1 VEIAR
6 RAGKRKVSEKTVTE
20 QSRYS
25 GRYALTE
32 LLICGNCGTPY
43 KRVTWSKRGKKK
55 IVWRCISR
63 LDHGTK
69 YCKESPTIEEETLH
83 AAILHAI
90 NSVMSNRD
98 KLIDILRTNLAVTLS
113 EKSNANVNPL
123 VIENRIHELEG
134 VTMEL
139 VTIAQKTGDSE
150 SYESKFTAL
159 RDEIG
164 TLRQTLEQCRAK
176 QSGPDEL
183 TQQIDDI
190 CNALRNAP
198 FEITEYNNNVV
209 RQLIDTIKVVNEDK
223 LLIIFKGGFQLE
235 QPLVGYEGD
244 EMYEAS

>member
-1 VEIAR
+1 
-6 RAGKRKVSEKTVTE
+6 
-20 QSRYS
+20 
-25 GRYALTE
+25 
-32 LLICGNCGTPY
+32 
-43 KRVTWSKRGKKK
+43 
-55 IVWRCISR
+55 

-83 AAILHAI
+83 VAILHAI

-113 EKSNANVNPL
+113 EKSNTNVNPL
-123 VIENRIHELEG
+123 VIENRIRELEG
-134 VTMEL
+134 ITMEL

-159 RDEIG
+159 KNEIG
-164 TLRQTLEQCRAK
+164 ALRQTLEQCRAK
-176 QSGPDEL
+176 QNGPDEL

-190 CNALRNAP
+190 CDALRNAP
-198 FEITEYNNNVV
+198 FEITEYSNNVV

-223 LLIIFKGGFQLE
+223 LLIIFKGGFQME